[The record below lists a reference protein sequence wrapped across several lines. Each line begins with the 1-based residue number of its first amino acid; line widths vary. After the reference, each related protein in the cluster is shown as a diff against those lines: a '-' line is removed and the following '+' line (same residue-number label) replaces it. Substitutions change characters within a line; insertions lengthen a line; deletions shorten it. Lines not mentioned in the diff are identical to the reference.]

1 MFIKKFDMLSP
12 PITLFYKGENNHSSI
27 LSAILTIIAYAIII
41 AAGFY
46 YALIFINRESPT
58 AYFFNR
64 YVEDA
69 GTFPINST
77 SMFNFVQI
85 YSTTT
90 SSPIPTDFNKL
101 EIVGIDVTIDNYES
115 DPDLSKFNH
124 WVYGNCN
131 NDTDTEGIKYL
142 INQDLFTECAC
153 IKKYYNKETKKYYD
167 LKDKNFIWP
176 YIIHGASHPDVN
188 YYGVLIRK
196 CANTELRINNFEQC
210 SSDEDI
216 DKYIEHIY
224 VNFRIIDHYADVL
237 NYQKPF
243 TKYLY
248 SITSG
253 IFNGTYTINHLNF
266 NPALMQTHNGI
277 FFDNIV
283 EEPAYFFTLNEKITS
298 EVGNTRLIS
307 GFYFWMQNVQQYYE
321 REYKRLQD
329 ILSDIGGIG
338 SIILII
344 AQAINFLISNFII
357 LLDTEELISSFDQ
370 QNFKKGEKK
379 PTLYRTKNEIMI
391 PPKRH
396 RVNNDML
403 NNSQQSS
410 NYEENFKEG
419 INIVKKNNISDD
431 GNINNN
437 IMKKNDSLNHYLKK
451 KFKLKKDNTLNV
463 NDNINIYNQ
472 KNEEQIPE
480 SYKIPTQN
488 NKDYRGI
495 IKLSHNNDENLKE
508 ELYKERKQ
516 YNYKKFNND
525 KNNRINSE
533 IKIFNSERANLP
545 EEVIEKI
552 NRNKNYKINNDENYY
567 YNNEY
572 NEKSNVSESNNESK
586 NSDLDKDKDIEV
598 DTDKYKSKNRS
609 KNKSYNKYKN
619 KYKNKNKNIKSKK
632 KQNFNWFEYILYLI
646 CCGKNNPKIQYY
658 EDFRAQIISEENII
672 QNHLDVYKLLKAC
685 QIETSHNLV
694 KNFKDE

>member
-1 MFIKKFDMLSP
+1 MLSP
-12 PITLFYKGENNHSSI
+12 PITLYYKGENNHSSI
-27 LSAILTIIAYAIII
+27 FSAILTLIAYAIII
-41 AAGFY
+41 AAAIY
-46 YALIFINRESPT
+46 YALIFINKENPT

-64 YVEDA
+64 HVEDA
-69 GTFPINST
+69 GMFPINST
-77 SMFNFVQI
+77 SMFNFLQI

-101 EIVGIDVTIDNYES
+101 EVVGIDVPIDIYES
-115 DPDLSKFNH
+115 DPDLSKYNH
-124 WVYGNCN
+124 WIYGNCN

-142 INQDLFTECAC
+142 IKQDFFTDCAC
-153 IKKYYNKETKKYYD
+153 IKKYYNKETKEYYD

-176 YIIHGASHPDVN
+176 FIIHGASHPDVN

-196 CANTELRINNFEQC
+196 CANTDLRIKNFGQC

-216 DKYIEHIY
+216 EKYIEHIFI
-224 VNFRIIDHYADVL
+224 NFRIIDHYADVL
-237 NYQKPF
+237 NYKKPF

-253 IFNGTYTINHLNF
+253 IFSGTYTINHLNF
-266 NPALMQTHNGI
+266 NPALMETHNGI

-344 AQAINFLISNFII
+344 AQGINLLVSNFII
-357 LLDTEELISSFDQ
+357 LLDTKELISSVDQ
-370 QNFKKGEKK
+370 QNFKKREKK
-379 PTLYRTKNEIMI
+379 PTHYGTRNEIMI

-403 NNSQQSS
+403 NNSQKSS

-431 GNINNN
+431 INFNNN
-437 IMKKNDSLNHYLKK
+437 IMEKKDSLNHYLKK
-451 KFKLKKDNTLNV
+451 KFKIKKDNILNV
-463 NDNINIYNQ
+463 NDNINIYKQ
-472 KNEEQIPE
+472 KNEDQIEEP
-480 SYKIPTQN
+480 YKIPTQN
-488 NKDYRGI
+488 TKDYRGI
-495 IKLSHNNDENLKE
+495 IKLSHNNEENLKE
-508 ELYKERKQ
+508 ERYKERKQ

-525 KNNRINSE
+525 KYNRINSE
-533 IKIFNSERANLP
+533 IKIFNSERVNLP

-552 NRNKNYKINNDENYY
+552 NRNKKNEINNDENYNIY
-567 YNNEY
+567 I
-572 NEKSNVSESNNESK
+572 EKSNISESNNGAK
-586 NSDLDKDKDIEV
+586 NSDLDKDKDIEI
-598 DTDKYKSKNRS
+598 DTDKYKSKNKS
-609 KNKSYNKYKN
+609 KNKN
-619 KYKNKNKNIKSKK
+619 KNKNKNIKSKK
-632 KQNFNWFEYILYLI
+632 KQNFNWFDYILYMI

-658 EDFRAQIISEENII
+658 EDLRAQIISEENII
-672 QNHLDVYKLLKAC
+672 QNHLNVYKLLKVC

-694 KNFKDE
+694 KKFKDE